1 MNCCSPFFPSVGRGI
16 LSIPRCSFAC
26 IVAVLACAL
35 PARSQEP
42 LKLWYDKPAEEWVEA
57 LPLGNGRLGAMV
69 FGGVSD
75 ELIQLNESSLWSGL
89 PRETGSHADAR
100 ASLPAVREAV
110 FSGDLSK
117 AEQLCRQLQGP
128 YSESYLPLGDLHI
141 SYLMPRSAPTDYYRE
156 LDISRAL
163 AATRFT
169 VAGVTYER
177 ELFVSAP
184 DSVLVI
190 RLSASRKNALTL
202 RLSFS
207 SQLRCRVEAPAADE
221 LVMHGCAPARLDPN
235 YYQVAGREP
244 VAYEVE
250 GHTGMRFRTCMK
262 VQAADGTVSSDA
274 GGISVD
280 RATEVVVLLSAAT
293 SFNGY
298 DKYPDSEG
306 RDEKALAEHPLHGA
320 SARSYKS
327 LKSRHVDDYRTYFDR
342 FFLSLGETADSLKA
356 LPTNRRLLAYAG
368 GTTDPELET
377 LYFQYGRY
385 LLISSSREGGLPA
398 NLQGIWN
405 PHLQAPWSS
414 NYTININTEMN
425 YWPAEVTSLP
435 EMHTPLLDWIVS
447 DLSRSGA
454 VTAAAYYG
462 CDGWVAHQNS
472 DIWALSNAVGDKTGD
487 PKWANWYMG
496 GNWLCRHLYEHYAF
510 TRDEKFLR
518 EKVYPTMKGAARFCL
533 DWLVERDGCFL
544 TVPSTSPENDYR
556 LNGEKH
562 SVTMGSTMDMSI
574 IWDLFTNLIEVSTR
588 LDTDAAFRDT
598 LVAVRDRLYP
608 LRIGSRGQLLEWQEE
623 YEEVDPHHRHVSH
636 LYGLYPGR
644 QISPLHT
651 PRYAE
656 ACRRTLELRGD
667 GGTGWSKAWKIN
679 FWARLL
685 DGDHAYK
692 MVRDIMRAVGPG
704 TPNKGGGTY
713 PNLFD
718 AHPPFQIDG
727 NFGATAGLAEM
738 LLQSHM
744 GEIHLLPACPA
755 AWPQGE
761 VRGLRARGGF
771 DVSFSWRDGRM
782 VKGTLRSLVGETCTL
797 RSAQPLSVKGAKV
810 LVRRDGDYYLYTF
823 ATRAGARYGIVL
835 ENK

>member
-1 MNCCSPFFPSVGRGI
+1 MKCRFLFRRSNGKIPLFAHPCRLVCVAAI
-16 LSIPRCSFAC
+16 L
-26 IVAVLACAL
+26 VCAL
-35 PARSQEP
+35 PTFAARES
-42 LKLWYDKPAEEWVEA
+42 LKLWYDRPAGEWVEA
-57 LPLGNGRLGAMV
+57 LPLGNGRIGAMV

-75 ELIQLNESSLWSGL
+75 ELIQLNESSFWSGG
-89 PRETGSHADAR
+89 PRKENLNTDAR
-100 ASLPAVREAV
+100 RFLPAVRDAV

-156 LDISRAL
+156 LDISQAL

-190 RLSASRKNALTL
+190 RLSASRNKALSL
-202 RLSFS
+202 RLSLS
-207 SQLRCRVEAPAADE
+207 SQLRCQTEAPTTGT
-221 LVMHGCAPARLDPN
+221 LGMQGYAPARLDPN
-235 YYQVAGREP
+235 YYQVEGRDP
-244 VAYEVE
+244 VAYEVD
-250 GHTGMRFRTCMK
+250 GHTGMRFRACMQ
-262 VQAADGTVSSDA
+262 VRATDGTVKSDA
-274 GGISVD
+274 DGISVEG
-280 RATEVVVLLSAAT
+280 ASEVVVLLSAAT

-306 RDEKALAEHPLHGA
+306 RDEKTLAERRLQAA
-320 SARSYKS
+320 STRSYKS
-327 LKSRHVDDYRTYFDR
+327 LKSRHVADYRTYFDR
-342 FFLSLGETADSLKA
+342 FSLSLGATPDSLKA
-356 LPTNRRLLAYAG
+356 LPTNRRLLAYAD

-414 NYTININTEMN
+414 NYTINVNTEMN

-435 EMHTPLLDWIVS
+435 EMHQPLLDWLAC
-447 DLSRSGA
+447 LSRTGA
-454 VTAAAYYG
+454 ATAAEYYG
-462 CDGWVAHQNS
+462 CAGWVAHQNS
-472 DIWALSNAVGDKTGD
+472 DIWGLSNAVGDRKGD

-518 EKVYPTMKGAARFCL
+518 EKAYPIMKGAARFCL
-533 DWLVERDGCFL
+533 DWLVEREGYLL
-544 TVPSTSPENDYR
+544 TVPSTSPENDYY
-556 LNGEKH
+556 LNGKKH
-562 SVTMGSTMDMSI
+562 AVTMGATMDMSI
-574 IWDLFTNLIEVSTR
+574 IWDLFSNLIEASAR
-588 LDTDAAFRDT
+588 LGIDAAFRDT
-598 LVAVRDRLYP
+598 LVSARSRLYP
-608 LRIGSRGQLLEWQEE
+608 LRIGSRGQLLEWHDE
-623 YEEVDPHHRHVSH
+623 YEEVDLHHRHVSH

-738 LLQSHM
+738 LLQSHA
-744 GEIHLLPACPA
+744 GEIHLLPALPG
-755 AWPQGE
+755 AWQQGA
-761 VRGLRARGGF
+761 VSGLKARGGF
-771 DVSFSWRDGRM
+771 DLSFSWSGGRIE
-782 VKGTLRSLVGETCTL
+782 KGVLCSLAGETCTL
-797 RSAQPLSVKGAKV
+797 RSESPLVVKGASV
-810 LVRRDGDYYLYTF
+810 TTRRDGNYYLYTF
-823 ATRAGARYGIVL
+823 ATRAGARYKIVAV
-835 ENK
+835 NK